1 MSGGNY
7 NYMYG
12 SIEDQYVGRMYDKE
26 LDKMMKDLC
35 QVLYE
40 LEWWQSGDTGEER
53 YRNAVKDFKRKYFKA
68 DGRYDNLKEIIE
80 EEIHKL
86 KTELF
91 QMLD

>member
-1 MSGGNY
+1 MSGGSY
-7 NYMYG
+7 DYTYG
-12 SIEDQYVGRMYDKE
+12 RIEDQYVGRMYDKE

-40 LEWWQSGDTGEER
+40 LEWWQSGDTSEEE
-53 YRNAVKDFKRKYFKA
+53 YRNAVKDFKRKYFKI

-80 EEIHKL
+80 EEVHKL
-86 KTELF
+86 KTELI